1 MLSNLNDNLH
11 LNDFLKDSSGVFG
24 VCGGWLSAWR
34 ASGADF
40 AAVSR
45 LHLCFLFPKLIGQK
59 NRKWPFLFTEDS
71 RSGGHQV
78 NMLLSLSAE
87 APVPLI
93 NYESKQITCWK
104 ICHSVPSETARL
116 RTDYDFN
123 ELVKTWWRYSC
134 TFVAVWLSMSRRVL
148 PGPPQGSFLLKGRF
162 F

>member
-1 MLSNLNDNLH
+1 MVSNLNDNLH
-11 LNDFLKDSSGVFG
+11 LNDFLNHSSRVFG
-24 VCGGWLSAWR
+24 ECGGWLSAWR

-45 LHLCFLFPKLIGQK
+45 LHLCFLFSKLTGQK

-78 NMLLSLSAE
+78 NTLLSLSAE

-123 ELVKTWWRYSC
+123 ELVKTWWRYSS
-134 TFVAVWLSMSRRVL
+134 TFVAVWISMSRRVL